1 MGANA
6 DLVKLMGPELELL
19 LPVLDEKARRLA
31 LGAVA
36 RAAGD
41 GGVTAVAKMTG
52 ASWQTVADG
61 AAEPGSGQVAAEG
74 RIRRPGGGRKKLA
87 GAGPGLVP
95 ALLAL
100 VEDCARGDPESPLA
114 WTARSVMRLSDELTA
129 AGHRCSPQTA
139 WRLRHEQGF
148 SAQADAKVM
157 EGRRHPD
164 RDARF
169 RYIAAQAKEQPGT
182 SKWNKIG
189 HRLFSQI
196 TIAGRGRP
204 LTSHDVIIDT
214 IAAVTTRTGLT
225 VTAVL
230 DGARYPTGTQISDE
244 LMQDLEDRA
253 LTRHGFHGEW
263 NYTLL
268 PALRPAP
275 EPQPEPAPPPAAAA
289 RAAVL
294 PALASPELT
303 GLCRQDLAAL
313 AASPEL
319 PWAAAREQ
327 RLHPERGHSRRARTG
342 PAAPF
347 RYTLETRLPAA
358 ICHHR
363 PGMPC
368 SHIAALPGA
377 RHGTITPAVQAI
389 TNLPGSG
396 HPALAPGPVRVRTPT
411 DLRRHAA
418 AAGITIPDPPPRGRL
433 RK

>member
-1 MGANA
+1 M
-6 DLVKLMGPELELL
+6 
-19 LPVLDEKARRLA
+19 
-31 LGAVA
+31 
-36 RAAGD
+36 
-41 GGVTAVAKMTG
+41 
-52 ASWQTVADG
+52 
-61 AAEPGSGQVAAEG
+61 
-74 RIRRPGGGRKKLA
+74 
-87 GAGPGLVP
+87 
-95 ALLAL
+95 
-100 VEDCARGDPESPLA
+100 
-114 WTARSVMRLSDELTA
+114 
-129 AGHRCSPQTA
+129 
-139 WRLRHEQGF
+139 
-148 SAQADAKVM
+148 
-157 EGRRHPD
+157 
-164 RDARF
+164 
-169 RYIAAQAKEQPGT
+169 
-182 SKWNKIG
+182 
-189 HRLFSQI
+189 
-196 TIAGRGRP
+196 
-204 LTSHDVIIDT
+204 
-214 IAAVTTRTGLT
+214 
-225 VTAVL
+225 L

-268 PALRPAP
+268 P
-275 EPQPEPAPPPAAAA
+275 
-289 RAAVL
+289 
-294 PALASPELT
+294 ELT

-313 AASPEL
+313 AASLEL

-327 RLHPERGHSRRARTG
+327 RLHLERGHSRRARTG

>member
-1 MGANA
+1 MRSA
-6 DLVKLMGPELELL
+6 DPELVRQEVRAHLAVHHCL
-19 LPVLDEKARRLA
+19 TRIIMRLAARERINPDRISFVKVLKHVRRSVIRQSAQTSAQIRQFTVMLTAKVRRKLDNGARRLREA
-31 LGAVA
+31 GRCLKRPASKYSFRKAGQVRRPTRRVA
-36 RAAGD
+36 
-41 GGVTAVAKMTG
+41 AKMLTLHP
-52 ASWQTVADG
+52 AIVQ
-61 AAEPGSGQVAAEG
+61 
-74 RIRRPGGGRKKLA
+74 
-87 GAGPGLVP
+87 LVK
-95 ALLAL
+95 
-100 VEDCARGDPESPLA
+100 
-114 WTARSVMRLSDELTA
+114 
-129 AGHRCSPQTA
+129 Q
-139 WRLRHEQGF
+139 RHW
-148 SAQADAKVM
+148 
-157 EGRRHPD
+157 
-164 RDARF
+164 
-169 RYIAAQAKEQPGT
+169 PGT

-196 TIAGRGRP
+196 TIAWRGRP

-313 AASPEL
+313 AASLEL

-327 RLHPERGHSRRARTG
+327 RLHLERGHSRRARTG

>member
-196 TIAGRGRP
+196 TIAWRGRP

-327 RLHPERGHSRRARTG
+327 RLHLERGHSRRARTG

-347 RYTLETRLPAA
+347 RYTWKPGCRPPSATTAPACPAA
-358 ICHHR
+358 TS
-363 PGMPC
+363 PPC
-368 SHIAALPGA
+368 
-377 RHGTITPAVQAI
+377 PA
-389 TNLPGSG
+389 
-396 HPALAPGPVRVRTPT
+396 PATAPS
-411 DLRRHAA
+411 
-418 AAGITIPDPPPRGRL
+418 PPPSRPSPTCPAPATPP
-433 RK
+433 

>member
-74 RIRRPGGGRKKLA
+74 RIRRPGGRKKLA

-169 RYIAAQAKEQPGT
+169 RYIAAQAKEHLAAGQPVISVDAKKKEEVGEYA
-182 SKWNKIG
+182 
-189 HRLFSQI
+189 Q
-196 TIAGRGRP
+196 AGREWRPEGAPVKVRDHSFPGEQGGHAIRYGVCDAGASTGFVNVGTGHSTAAFAVEPVRRWGRQGR
-204 LTSHDVIIDT
+204 LSARG
-214 IAAVTTRTGLT
+214 AAADHLRRRRERRLEEPG
-225 VTAVL
+225 
-230 DGARYPTGTQISDE
+230 
-244 LMQDLEDRA
+244 LEDGPGGPGA
-253 LTRHGFHGEW
+253 GDGPGNH
-263 NYTLL
+263 LL
-268 PALRPAP
+268 PLPARHRPAP
-275 EPQPEPAPPPAAAA
+275 PSGTKSGTGCSPRSPSPGAAA
-289 RAAVL
+289 R
-294 PALASPELT
+294 
-303 GLCRQDLAAL
+303 
-313 AASPEL
+313 
-319 PWAAAREQ
+319 
-327 RLHPERGHSRRARTG
+327 
-342 PAAPF
+342 
-347 RYTLETRLPAA
+347 
-358 ICHHR
+358 
-363 PGMPC
+363 
-368 SHIAALPGA
+368 
-377 RHGTITPAVQAI
+377 
-389 TNLPGSG
+389 
-396 HPALAPGPVRVRTPT
+396 
-411 DLRRHAA
+411 
-418 AAGITIPDPPPRGRL
+418 
-433 RK
+433 

>member
-1 MGANA
+1 M
-6 DLVKLMGPELELL
+6 
-19 LPVLDEKARRLA
+19 
-31 LGAVA
+31 
-36 RAAGD
+36 
-41 GGVTAVAKMTG
+41 
-52 ASWQTVADG
+52 
-61 AAEPGSGQVAAEG
+61 
-74 RIRRPGGGRKKLA
+74 
-87 GAGPGLVP
+87 
-95 ALLAL
+95 
-100 VEDCARGDPESPLA
+100 
-114 WTARSVMRLSDELTA
+114 
-129 AGHRCSPQTA
+129 
-139 WRLRHEQGF
+139 
-148 SAQADAKVM
+148 
-157 EGRRHPD
+157 
-164 RDARF
+164 
-169 RYIAAQAKEQPGT
+169 
-182 SKWNKIG
+182 
-189 HRLFSQI
+189 
-196 TIAGRGRP
+196 
-204 LTSHDVIIDT
+204 
-214 IAAVTTRTGLT
+214 
-225 VTAVL
+225 L

-268 PALRPAP
+268 PAL
-275 EPQPEPAPPPAAAA
+275 
-289 RAAVL
+289 
-294 PALASPELT
+294 T

-313 AASPEL
+313 AASLEL

-327 RLHPERGHSRRARTG
+327 RLHLERGHSRRARTG